1 MFCVHFVVKRRCYKT
16 TCGETSLVTFKN
28 EASGQPKQ
36 TKCVFSTFLIGQ
48 LQAPARL
55 NQGCQIF
62 LGPNIPKQEKYT
74 Q

>member
-1 MFCVHFVVKRRCYKT
+1 
-16 TCGETSLVTFKN
+16 VTFKN